1 VTAKIDNAI
10 IRTKQRGNAVVT
22 MSKLT
27 PHESEATMERL
38 PAREDLSEFP
48 NAIPARIC
56 RLSYERRLRAA
67 DLLNGSLPA
76 FANAT
81 ACQGR
86 QPFLDALRLSSR
98 SICAKIQTMKS
109 VFSLALL
116 ALATSG
122 AYAQNI
128 EIVSPKHAY
137 TFAYGDAISHQIERD
152 HLTNEMIARVT
163 FSNYPYAGDREARRD
178 EMVDFVFPGL
188 HFDATRNEFFARTR
202 HHARIPIAALHPNFP
217 YAGYKL
223 EPTAKIFLVKR
234 SGHVTVVLN
243 ATAQPRDGARWVQL
257 DDNWSLQNLLAL
269 GLERLTR

>member
-1 VTAKIDNAI
+1 
-10 IRTKQRGNAVVT
+10 
-22 MSKLT
+22 
-27 PHESEATMERL
+27 
-38 PAREDLSEFP
+38 
-48 NAIPARIC
+48 
-56 RLSYERRLRAA
+56 
-67 DLLNGSLPA
+67 
-76 FANAT
+76 
-81 ACQGR
+81 
-86 QPFLDALRLSSR
+86 
-98 SICAKIQTMKS
+98 MKS
-109 VFSLALL
+109 VFGLALL

-128 EIVSPKHAY
+128 EIVSPKHVY

-152 HLTNEMIARVT
+152 RLTNEMIARVT

-178 EMVDFVFPGL
+178 EMFDFVFPGL
-188 HFDATRNEFFARTR
+188 QFDATRHEFFARTL

-243 ATAQPRDGARWVQL
+243 ATAQPRDGARWVQI

>member
-1 VTAKIDNAI
+1 
-10 IRTKQRGNAVVT
+10 
-22 MSKLT
+22 MSGGFE
-27 PHESEATMERL
+27 PPDS
-38 PAREDLSEFP
+38 
-48 NAIPARIC
+48 
-56 RLSYERRLRAA
+56 
-67 DLLNGSLPA
+67 LNGSLPA
-76 FANAT
+76 FADAT